1 MKKTLFLGLA
11 ILLFAGLFLMAC
23 SDDFDEVIMG
33 DFSLKV
39 SLDKTRAR
47 SGDKVTATVT
57 FKNLS
62 GKDIEA
68 ELPDWIAAEGGQ
80 TKEDIL
86 SAVFLTEG
94 SEWGFNDILFGQ
106 PLPKIVI
113 ESGAVIEKNFEYI
126 IKGSSNLRVQAGAF
140 FISKSY
146 PTYHEG
152 KQIES
157 KTLKV
162 RVN

>member
-33 DFSLKV
+33 DFSLKI
-39 SLDKTRAR
+39 SLNKTRAR
-47 SGDKVTATVT
+47 IGDKVTATVI

-68 ELPDWIAAEGGQ
+68 ELPAWIAAGGRHSKDDILIANF
-80 TKEDIL
+80 TSERFEWVFEDI
-86 SAVFLTEG
+86 
-94 SEWGFNDILFGQ
+94 GFD
-106 PLPKIVI
+106 PLPTILIKSGDVI
-113 ESGAVIEKNFEYI
+113 ERKIEHV
-126 IKGSSNLRVQAGAF
+126 IKGSKNLKVYAGAF
-140 FISKSY
+140 FITPSY
-146 PTYHEG
+146 PTNSYG